1 MTLILP
7 LNLLFFMKVAFLL
20 VFEYFQIKLCFICKI
35 MMNITCL
42 NYCMKSATQKFPGE
56 VKLLFFLGGLPL
68 FSLAFLLILHT
79 VICKIVYSLR
89 SVKQ

>member
-56 VKLLFFLGGLPL
+56 VKLLFFSGGSSTVFLGIFVDITYCHLQNCVFP
-68 FSLAFLLILHT
+68 
-79 VICKIVYSLR
+79 
-89 SVKQ
+89 